1 MYVTRALSSYRRN
14 PIELSAAAAGGPHSG
29 LMVMRGEEADEE
41 EGRGCLSSGC
51 GYAQGLFP
59 KITRPQNA
67 VLHNTCSDSG
77 DDCLFIPLL
86 DQPLSSNRYHVI
98 HANGIHKGLA
108 SRCSTEEGMSYCC
121 SRRIIEDVEPTAFDY
136 RDEYQQYE
144 ICSDSDA
151 GFYAKPIVPYSFP
164 PSFLRF
170 KFHLFVKTSEVYHLD
185 DAQGLDHSLRMS
197 LPELDFT
204 RIIIGK
210 WYTPFVFVKG
220 EGPVKVQM
228 EKYLFYTITLEKR
241 WQKIHSCENHGSKG
255 NAIAVNISVQREV
268 NFLFGTEAEK
278 DSGMD
283 NDGLIW
289 FRVYDHR
296 REVNKVGLSLA
307 FVERM
312 RWLEQSARWVD
323 GVETAS
329 GVGWRRF
336 CCYVLV
342 ESFVLRRMDGT
353 LVLNCDFRHTN
364 EIQTKWQ

>member
-67 VLHNTCSDSG
+67 VLHNTYSDSG

-108 SRCSTEEGMSYCC
+108 SRCSTEEGMNTNSMK
-121 SRRIIEDVEPTAFDY
+121 SAV
-136 RDEYQQYE
+136 
-144 ICSDSDA
+144 
-151 GFYAKPIVPYSFP
+151 IVMLASM
-164 PSFLRF
+164 PSPLFLIVF
-170 KFHLFVKTSEVYHLD
+170 LQVSSGSNFILFVKTSEVYHLD

-323 GVETAS
+323 GVERFERVETAS